1 MDAPRLF
8 DTEAL
13 AQRRTRAARS
23 PADFLLRHVATE
35 LMDRLALV
43 KRRFADSADI
53 EPLSPL
59 LAETIRPALENP
71 CRPVML
77 GPDGGLGLPRA
88 SLDLAVSALS
98 LQFVND
104 LPGLFA
110 QVRQALRPDGLFL
123 AALAGGATLQELR
136 QAFTAAEI
144 ETEGGISPRVAPFAD
159 VRDLGALL
167 QRAGLALPVTDTEI
181 LTVRYDNAFAL
192 MADLRAMGAT
202 NVLAERRRSFT
213 RRATLLRMAELY
225 QQRFADADGR
235 IRATFEI
242 VWISGWA
249 PDESQQKPLKP
260 GSAKMRLAEAL
271 AVPEQKG

>member
-1 MDAPRLF
+1 M
-8 DTEAL
+8 
-13 AQRRTRAARS
+13 
-23 PADFLLRHVATE
+23 
-35 LMDRLALV
+35 
-43 KRRFADSADI
+43 
-53 EPLSPL
+53 
-59 LAETIRPALENP
+59 
-71 CRPVML
+71 
-77 GPDGGLGLPRA
+77 
-88 SLDLAVSALS
+88 
-98 LQFVND
+98 
-104 LPGLFA
+104 
-110 QVRQALRPDGLFL
+110 
-123 AALAGGATLQELR
+123 
-136 QAFTAAEI
+136 
-144 ETEGGISPRVAPFAD
+144 
-159 VRDLGALL
+159 
-167 QRAGLALPVTDTEI
+167 
-181 LTVRYDNAFAL
+181 RYDNAFAL